1 MGPAGDVFSSA
12 FFSLPRVDR
21 LEEGGLATSE
31 LKTTLPSL
39 KLTASS
45 PLKMDET
52 GIRSGFLFGGFRPIS
67 QGDLVSF
74 RQCTKKLGVATWI
87 SVNSIKVFSSC
98 LKQPNLKENMRQS
111 IFGFH
116 FPKGK

>member
-21 LEEGGLATSE
+21 LEEGGLATWE

-45 PLKMDET
+45 ALKMDET
-52 GIRSGFLFGGFRPIS
+52 GIRSGFLFKGFRPIS
-67 QGDLVSF
+67 QGDLVARKNSEL
-74 RQCTKKLGVATWI
+74 RLG
-87 SVNSIKVFSSC
+87 S
-98 LKQPNLKENMRQS
+98 P
-111 IFGFH
+111 
-116 FPKGK
+116 

>member
-98 LKQPNLKENMRQS
+98 LKQPNERKHAPVNFW
-111 IFGFH
+111 IP
-116 FPKGK
+116 FP